1 MDDLLS
7 DFLSETSD
15 HIDGIA
21 TYLVAFEQNPS
32 DMDAITQIFRLVHT
46 IKGTSGFLGLNALQS
61 IAHAAET
68 LIDTLRDGAAP
79 TPTAV
84 SLLLQAFDRIKT
96 LLSRIAELGEEPPG
110 DQSDMIEKIEAF
122 LAPGAAGDTV
132 GPANTEGRIESGG
145 ADAAADAGQAQTPK
159 AAEAP
164 PPSPVVGDASC
175 DTPES
180 QSTGNPRAIKET
192 EQPAGKEKAPDTI
205 RLSVAAI
212 QRIMDLVSELVLT
225 RNQITDLSR
234 QHNLSQIKSPL
245 ERLSTVTSDL
255 QDAVMRARMQPLTRL
270 FASVPRMVRDL
281 SVELKKKYTLAIE
294 GADTELDRQL
304 IETLRD
310 PLTHLIRNC
319 ADHGIESPE
328 ERLTAG
334 KPESGQISITAFYDS
349 GQVHIEIADDGRGLD
364 AARIREKAIERGVG
378 DAHAIAS
385 MSDEDVYRF
394 ILAPGFSTAKAVTT
408 VSGRGVG
415 MDVVRSNI
423 EAVGGTISLQSAKGR
438 GSKFILKIPLTLAI
452 APALIVR
459 AAGQRFA
466 VPQQSVVEAVN
477 VDEDLGNLKRM
488 DNALL
493 LQLRD
498 ELIPIVELA
507 AVLELPRA
515 DSLENKLVV
524 VLGLRGQKVG
534 IIVDDIDDIQEIVVK
549 PLGGLF
555 SNLKLFSGNTI
566 LGDGAVIL
574 IIDPGGVA
582 AVINVEKGSSL
593 LAPESQQ
600 NTGPTASSLI
610 LFRAGPGAAKVIPRS
625 VVSRILRVPAS
636 QIHQAD
642 GHRLYRYQ
650 GKFIPVLPVA
660 ESCENGGH
668 CLILVITLYERT
680 FGLWVD
686 TVLDIVENTVEIQ
699 LRSNS
704 HELLGTIDL
713 GGEAVEF
720 VDTCH
725 YYKTAFQEPSDRSSQ
740 GKTNVLIVD
749 KETGMHD
756 LLAPLLAS
764 AGHKVTAVETAEQ
777 ANKLLEHM
785 DFGVILLDSSVARH
799 IESSA
804 MARQTQAL
812 CLIFDDDRHPGEGG
826 GDVPVSKFDRHHLLK
841 TIAGHLDRRPDTG
854 PKAAN
859 SNLSATPRTNS
870 VG

>member
-1 MDDLLS
+1 MDDLLN

-15 HIDGIA
+15 YIDGIA
-21 TYLVAFEQNPS
+21 TYLVAFEKNPT
-32 DMDAITQIFRLVHT
+32 DLDAVTQIFRLVHT

-61 IAHAAET
+61 LAHAAET

-84 SLLLQAFDRIKT
+84 SLLLEAFDRIKT
-96 LLSRIAELGEEPPG
+96 LLSQIAELGEEPPS
-110 DQSDMIEKIEAF
+110 DQSDMIARIEAY
-122 LAPGAAGDTV
+122 LTGGAEDEEAAQ
-132 GPANTEGRIESGG
+132 PKAEEAIESHG
-145 ADAAADAGQAQTPK
+145 AKSAAIAHIPE

-164 PPSPVVGDASC
+164 PPCPSPSQPRPAPFSAAAPDPQESRPGDGA
-175 DTPES
+175 PA
-180 QSTGNPRAIKET
+180 GKET
-192 EQPAGKEKAPDTI
+192 EQPSGREKAPDTI

-255 QDAVMRARMQPLTRL
+255 QDAVMRARMQPMTRL

-281 SVELKKKYTLAIE
+281 SVELKKKYTLVVE

-319 ADHGIESPE
+319 ADHGIENPE
-328 ERLTAG
+328 ERRAAG
-334 KPESGQISITAFYDS
+334 KPEAGQISITAFYDS

-364 AARIREKAIERGVG
+364 AARIREKAVERGLG
-378 DAHAIAS
+378 DADAIAS

-394 ILAPGFSTAKAVTT
+394 ILEPGFSTAKAVTT

-415 MDVVRSNI
+415 MDVVRANI
-423 EAVGGTISLQSAKGR
+423 EAVGGAISLQSARGR

-459 AAGQRFA
+459 VAGQRFA

-477 VDEDLGNLKRM
+477 IDEDLGNLKKM

-498 ELIPIVELA
+498 ELIPVVELA
-507 AVLELPRA
+507 SVLELPRA
-515 DSLENKLVV
+515 EDLENKLVV
-524 VLGLRGQKVG
+524 VLGLRGRKVG
-534 IIVDDIDDIQEIVVK
+534 IIVDEIDDIQEIVVK
-549 PLGGLF
+549 PLGALF
-555 SNLKLFSGNTI
+555 SNLKHFSGNTI

-574 IIDPGGVA
+574 IIDPAGVA

-593 LAPESQQ
+593 SPSESQRDA
-600 NTGPTASSLI
+600 GPAAPSSLI

-625 VVSRILRVPAS
+625 VVSRILRVPAG

-642 GHRLYRYQ
+642 GTRLYRYQ
-650 GKFIPVLPVA
+650 GRLIPVLPVA
-660 ESCENGGH
+660 ESRANADH

-686 TVLDIVENTVEIQ
+686 SVLDIVENTPEIQ

-704 HELLGTIDL
+704 SALLGTVDL
-713 GGEAVEF
+713 RGDAVEF
-720 VDTCH
+720 VDACY
-725 YYKTAFQEPSDRSSQ
+725 YYKMAFQEPLDRSSR
-740 GKTNVLIVD
+740 GKANVLIVD
-749 KETGMHD
+749 NEPGMHD
-756 LLAPLLAS
+756 LLTPLLAS

-777 ANKLLEHM
+777 AAKLLERM
-785 DFGVILLDSSVARH
+785 DFGVILLDSKAARS
-799 IESSA
+799 IDGAVLS
-804 MARQTQAL
+804 RQTEAL
-812 CLIFDDDRHPGEGG
+812 CLIFDDDRHSGEGG
-826 GDVPVSKFDRHHLLK
+826 DNAVSKFDRHRLLK
-841 TIAGHLDRRPDTG
+841 AISSHLDSRPGDA
-854 PKAAN
+854 PRAAN
-859 SNLSATPRTNS
+859 SN
-870 VG
+870 